1 MPPSLKVA
9 TMNKRTPILLFAVS
23 LAATLVVAGC
33 SKQSELPA
41 TPPASPA
48 IPAAAANVSDLDVT
62 EHVKTALLQNESLKG
77 FDINVVTLKGDVR
90 LSGMVNSQAQIDEAL
105 AIARASDGAHT
116 IHNELTI
123 KK

>member
-1 MPPSLKVA
+1 
-9 TMNKRTPILLFAVS
+9 MNKRTPILLFAVS

-90 LSGMVNSQAQIDEAL
+90 LSGIVNSQARIDEAL